1 MREAIPV
8 GRHVPATGRRR
19 APTVLAATAA
29 VLVLGTAGW
38 VVLDRVTEDPGCV
51 REDVVRVA
59 VAPEVAAA
67 VDRIGRDV
75 ADGQCFR
82 FEVEERDPAAVAS
95 SLAVAD
101 GTRRPDIWIPDST
114 LRLRRAKAAGAADV
128 PSSGSSIANS
138 PVVFAMTE
146 EAAKSLGWPGN
157 QPAWPQ
163 LLTSSVS
170 LGLPDPA
177 ADPVGVSAL
186 LGIAEALPAP
196 SESAAALRKLA
207 PNTLPGLDDLYAR
220 LPGAGSSKQPISAF
234 PASETS
240 VLRYNARNG
249 VAATP
254 AQLVAA
260 YPPQPVPSLDYPFTV
275 LGNAGD
281 AQQAAAAKL
290 LRALLDP
297 TGQAALA
304 DVGVRTPDGRM
315 LFGHFADTHVSARTQ
330 PLAPLP
336 ADDVLDQVLNQWAK
350 VNTSS
355 RARVLID
362 ISGSMNAVVPGSGS
376 RTRMQL
382 TADAAA
388 RALDLFKPT
397 SETSTWVFATNLDG
411 DRDYREVLPMLP
423 VGTQLANG
431 AAQLLRNL
439 QATPD
444 GQTGLYDTVLA
455 AYQQARADWQ
465 PGRLNL
471 VILMT
476 DGRNE
481 DPHGISRDDLL
492 DQLRRLQDPKRP
504 LPVIGIG
511 LGPDIDLP
519 ELDAIAGV
527 TGGRTFVAPDP
538 AKIADVF
545 YGALAGLSCPTA
557 GCA

>member
-1 MREAIPV
+1 M